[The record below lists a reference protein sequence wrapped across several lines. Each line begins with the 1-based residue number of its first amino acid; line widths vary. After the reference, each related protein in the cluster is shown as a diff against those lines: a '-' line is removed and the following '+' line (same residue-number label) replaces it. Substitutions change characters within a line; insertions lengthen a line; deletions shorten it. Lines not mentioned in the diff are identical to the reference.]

1 MAEVTG
7 MTRVFALVGHPV
19 GRSLSP
25 RLHGAMLRRY
35 GVDGVYVALDVV
47 PERAPQVGDA
57 IRTLGLAGVNLTVPF
72 KEAVL
77 PSLDR
82 LDAGAAAIGAANVVV
97 REGDRLVGAN
107 TDAPGLVAALR
118 HEHGEVWAGARVLVL
133 GAGGAGRAAAWGALE
148 AGAASV
154 VVLNR
159 DVARAE
165 AVAARLGGA
174 SADGLDAAAWERHAP
189 SADVV
194 LVCVS
199 DGGVGAGWDVSRLG
213 SHAVVCD
220 LNYWHAAPAL
230 LSAARAAGRR
240 TQDGLPM
247 LVWQAAL
254 AFEWFT
260 GVAADPVWLLSTV
273 RPGSAGA
280 LDC

>member
-25 RLHGAMLRRY
+25 RLHAAMLRRY

-47 PERAPQVGDA
+47 PDRAAQVGEA

-97 REGDRLVGAN
+97 REGAGLVGAN

-133 GAGGAGRAAAWGALE
+133 GAGGAGRAAAWGALD

-154 VVLNR
+154 VLLNR
-159 DVARAE
+159 DVGRAE
-165 AVAARLGGA
+165 AVAARLPRA

-199 DGGVGAGWDVSRLG
+199 DGGVGAGWDVGRLG
-213 SHAVVCD
+213 AHAVVCD
-220 LNYWHAAPAL
+220 LNYWQAAPPL
-230 LSAARAAGRR
+230 LEAARAAGLRS
-240 TQDGLPM
+240 QDGLPM
-247 LVWQAAL
+247 LVWHAAW
-254 AFEWFT
+254 AFAWFT

-280 LDC
+280 LD